1 MGSAFT
7 RLQVFRPVLLGLA
20 GAFVIGAIAVVGG
33 ACGLAAPGYVGKI
46 APNFNGSKFVNQVPV
61 PTKSFWTVAK
71 WKMASKTEPW
81 QQRSGMEPGTAPP
94 ERVGMGDLRI
104 TWINH
109 ATALIQ
115 MDSVNILTDPI
126 WSERPSPY
134 SFIGPKRYRDPGL
147 RFEDLPPI
155 DVVVIS
161 HNHYD
166 HFDVP
171 TLARLAELHSPRIVA
186 GLGSRAILEDEK
198 ISGGHDLD
206 WWEELKITEYVAVT
220 AVPAQHWSRRG
231 LGDTNNT
238 LWAGFVIRGIG
249 GPVYYSGDTGWGPH
263 FEQVKNR
270 FGPIRLALL
279 PIGAFE
285 PRWFMKHMHIS
296 PQEAADAARILDAQ
310 VTVPVHW
317 GTFSLGDDGQDEPPQ
332 VLEAY
337 LRLMEDPPN
346 FWVLDFGEGRSVR
359 PLDDAATV
367 VTQEE
372 TYEEQRSL
380 R

>member
-1 MGSAFT
+1 MKSFAT
-7 RLQVFRPVLLGLA
+7 TPKLLHSVLLGSVAALFL
-20 GAFVIGAIAVVGG
+20 GTVVIVGG
-33 ACGLAAPGYVGKI
+33 ACGLAAPGYEGKV
-46 APNFNGSKFVNQVPV
+46 APNFNGREFVNQVPV
-61 PTKSFWTVAK
+61 PEKSFWTVAK
-71 WKMASKTEPW
+71 WKMASETAPW
-81 QQRSGMEPGTAPP
+81 QKRSGMRPGVAPP
-94 ERVGMGDLRI
+94 ERVGIGELRV
-104 TWINH
+104 TWVNH
-109 ATALIQ
+109 STTLIQ
-115 MDSVNILTDPI
+115 MDGVNILTDPI

-155 DVVVIS
+155 DAVVVS

-171 TLARLAELHSPRIVA
+171 TLARLAQKHGPRILA

-198 ISGGHDLD
+198 IEGGRDLD
-206 WWEELKITEYVAVT
+206 WWEETRITERVTVT
-220 AVPAQHWSRRG
+220 AVPAQHWSKRG
-231 LGDTNNT
+231 FGDNNNT
-238 LWAGFVIRGIG
+238 LWAGFVITGTS

-263 FEQVKNR
+263 FEQVRNH

-296 PQEAADAARILDAQ
+296 PEEAVDAARILEAQ

-337 LRLMEDPPN
+337 LRVLEDPPT
-346 FWVLDFGEGRSVR
+346 FWVLDFGEGRDVR
-359 PLDDAATV
+359 PLDDSVTV
-367 VTQEE
+367 VAQEE
-372 TYEEQRSL
+372 TREAVQSIR
-380 R
+380 

>member
-1 MGSAFT
+1 MGE
-7 RLQVFRPVLLGLA
+7 L
-20 GAFVIGAIAVVGG
+20 
-33 ACGLAAPGYVGKI
+33 
-46 APNFNGSKFVNQVPV
+46 
-61 PTKSFWTVAK
+61 
-71 WKMASKTEPW
+71 
-81 QQRSGMEPGTAPP
+81 
-94 ERVGMGDLRI
+94 RV

-109 ATALIQ
+109 ATTLIQ
-115 MDSVNILTDPI
+115 MDGVNILTDPI
-126 WSERPSPY
+126 WSERASPY

-147 RFEDLPPI
+147 RFGSLPPI

-171 TLARLAELHSPRIVA
+171 TLARLAQQHSPRILA
-186 GLGSRAILEDEK
+186 GLGSRAILEEEA
-198 ISGGHDLD
+198 INGGHDLE
-206 WWEELKITEYVAVT
+206 WWDELRITEHVVVT

-231 LGDTNNT
+231 IGDTNNT
-238 LWAGFVIRGIG
+238 LWAGFVITGTA

-263 FEQVKNR
+263 FEQVRNR
-270 FGPIRLALL
+270 FGPLRRAML

-285 PRWFMKHMHIS
+285 PRWFMKNMHIS
-296 PQEAADAARILDAQ
+296 PQEAVDAARILEAQ

-337 LRLMEDPPN
+337 LRHMDDPPN
-346 FWVLDFGEGRSVR
+346 FWILDFGEGRDVR
-359 PLDDAATV
+359 PLDDSITVAAH
-367 VTQEE
+367 EE
-372 TYEEQRSL
+372 THEEQRSL